1 MAFTCA
7 TLLYTMSGFPKTCT
21 NLYLFDLNW
30 LHQIVCDDNIIK
42 TNFHPN
48 TTFTSNFRKNSRR
61 DSYIA
66 LVNDLTPEAKVIK
79 SATRRDTTVCEH
91 LS

>member
-7 TLLYTMSGFPKTCT
+7 TLLNGMSGFPKTCI
-21 NLYLFDLNW
+21 NFYLFDLNW
-30 LHQIVCDDNIIK
+30 LHQIVYDDQIIK
-42 TNFHPN
+42 KNFLPN
-48 TTFTSNFRKNSRR
+48 TTFTFYFRQNSRR